1 MKRQNKCIKF
11 LSIILMTIMMVT
23 IAVSSFAIE
32 PANLIA
38 KENVSGSNE
47 ITGVGQSIVGI
58 LQTVGIV
65 LSVVVLIILGIKYM
79 MGSAEEKADYK
90 KSMMPYVV
98 GAGIIFAA
106 SAFAQ
111 VIYQFFIGI
120 STQIGG

>member
-1 MKRQNKCIKF
+1 
-11 LSIILMTIMMVT
+11 
-23 IAVSSFAIE
+23 
-32 PANLIA
+32 
-38 KENVSGSNE
+38 
-47 ITGVGQSIVGI
+47 
-58 LQTVGIV
+58 
-65 LSVVVLIILGIKYM
+65 M

>member
-1 MKRQNKCIKF
+1 MKKKAIKF
-11 LSIILMTIMMVT
+11 MTVVLMTIMMIT
-23 IAVSSFAIE
+23 ISVNSFAAPIE
-32 PANLIA
+32 PKNLIA
-38 KENVSGSNE
+38 KDNVSGSNE
-47 ITGVGQSIVGI
+47 ITGVGQSLVGI

-90 KSMMPYVV
+90 KSMLPYVV

-106 SAFAQ
+106 SALAQ

-120 STQIGG
+120 STGA